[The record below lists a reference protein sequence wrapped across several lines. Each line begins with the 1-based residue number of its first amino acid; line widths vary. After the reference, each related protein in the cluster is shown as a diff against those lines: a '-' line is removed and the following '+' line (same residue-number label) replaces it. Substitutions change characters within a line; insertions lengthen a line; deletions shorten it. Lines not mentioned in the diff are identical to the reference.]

1 MAEYWYKLP
10 TPSRFQYGSRW
21 NDDSAPITVKYRF
34 SRIGYGST
42 KIIFKSSAV
51 AYSKMINIS
60 DIPTFPDFVEYDV
73 GFMFSKDVFIEN
85 GVSSLYLIFLTL
97 DIPTLNSIE
106 LEANFDAT
114 DEIPAENLASYFTS
128 FKNFINEELD
138 RRGRSLNTTNNVST
152 GDKIT
157 ADHVN
162 SFITSLNAF
171 ANTDWQVSNATALS
185 TPIGIGQEN
194 KYTEVIL
201 NIAALSTAPKQ
212 GSYKSV
218 ETDSTGCQSSCTGLC
233 NTTCSGS
240 CYTGCSTTCTGGC
253 GGNCSGACEGTCRGG
268 CAGSCGTTCN
278 SDCWDQCTSSS
289 AQSGFFTP
297 GCGDCC

>member
-10 TPSRFQYGSRW
+10 TGSPYRYGDLWESQQGR
-21 NDDSAPITVKYRF
+21 AHLFVK
-34 SRIGYGST
+34 IGYGST
-42 KIIFKSSAV
+42 KIRFKTPNDSD
-51 AYSKMINIS
+51 YTTIQIS
-60 DIPTFPDFVEYDV
+60 ELT
-73 GFMFSKDVFIEN
+73 EN
-85 GVSSLYLIFLTL
+85 YTYIGSMMYFLKTVLTEDNVSSLYLVFYANTA
-97 DIPTLNSIE
+97 DSNFVFKTK

-128 FKNFINEELD
+128 FKNFMNEELD

-152 GDKIT
+152 GNKIT

-185 TPIGIGQEN
+185 TPIGVGQEN

-201 NIAALSTAPKQ
+201 NIAALSTSPKQ
-212 GSYKSV
+212 GCYRTV

-240 CYTGCSTTCTGGC
+240 CYSGCSTTCTGGC
-253 GGNCSGACEGTCRGG
+253 GGNCTGTCEGTCRGG
-268 CAGSCGTTCN
+268 CGGSCGTNCN
-278 SDCWDQCTSSS
+278 SNCWDQCTSSS
-289 AQSGFFTP
+289 AQWSSFTP

>member
-10 TPSRFQYGSRW
+10 SPSKFQYGALW
-21 NDDSAPITVKYRF
+21 TDSDNVRF
-34 SRIGYGST
+34 HWLKIGYGST
-42 KIIFKSSAV
+42 KIRFSNPNVPGQPATPTTISEIIDYPSGRVYNGLTLSKYV
-51 AYSKMINIS
+51 YSE
-60 DIPTFPDFVEYDV
+60 D
-73 GFMFSKDVFIEN
+73 
-85 GVSSLYLIFLTL
+85 GVSSLYIILMSTKLETNPENVEF
-97 DIPTLNSIE
+97 
-106 LEANFDAT
+106 EANFDAT

-138 RRGRSLNTTNNVST
+138 RRGRSLNTTNDVSIGT
-152 GDKIT
+152 KIT
-157 ADHVN
+157 ANHIN

-185 TPIGIGQEN
+185 TPIGVGQEN